1 MSTSSS
7 SSEYLVY
14 PCCVRLSKFP
24 TKLLIDGFEVPE
36 PLVTGSGIS
45 CFLSVAPVWEAHEC
59 LVLLVEK
66 HEILRRIEYPAHFCR
81 IGNFMTGYLHL
92 KIVASSHQWGAFDQ
106 WGPLYHCVRNL
117 SPYGRYGPRF
127 VNARFTSYK
136 AWLLVKVEFMTWRSP
151 ITGFLGNRILM
162 QFEGMRFVAI
172 SLSRYHQL
180 VLGREP
186 I

>member
-1 MSTSSS
+1 MCTIQRPHCCLILVNQIVEWRLIFAQALKQPPHSSNNIANSMSTSSS

-45 CFLSVAPVWEAHEC
+45 CFLSVTPVWEAHEC

-106 WGPLYHCVRNL
+106 WGPLHHCVRNV
-117 SPYGRYGPRF
+117 S
-127 VNARFTSYK
+127 
-136 AWLLVKVEFMTWRSP
+136 LLAAMAPDLLTAGSHHTRLDS
-151 ITGFLGNRILM
+151 
-162 QFEGMRFVAI
+162 
-172 SLSRYHQL
+172 
-180 VLGREP
+180 
-186 I
+186 